1 MIMKRFLGLTLPLLP
16 FCLALAPVQGFAQ
29 DKFFDSNGVKIRY
42 VDGGAGEP
50 VVLIHGNGSTLESWV
65 NSGVLPNLAKDYR
78 VIALDARGHGKSGKP
93 HDVKA
98 YGPEMGLDVV
108 RLLDHLAVQRA
119 HIVGYSMGAH
129 ITAQLLT
136 THPERFLTAT
146 LGGAAGRF
154 TWGKEELERSEQEAR
169 EREKEC
175 VSRSQIMR
183 LAPTNGPKPTEDEIK
198 RRSAACMADPN
209 QDRFA
214 QAALTRGQKDQ
225 MITPAQVAAVRV
237 PTLGVVGTL
246 DDYLRDFQELKK
258 LRPDVKLVIVESAT
272 HGGDRGA
279 GRRPE
284 FIAAVRELL
293 ASARSRS
300 SR

>member
-1 MIMKRFLGLTLPLLP
+1 MKWLAQLFLRLLTL
-16 FCLALAPVQGFAQ
+16 CLALAPVQGFAQ
-29 DKFFDSNGVKIRY
+29 EKFFDSNGVRIRY
-42 VDGGAGEP
+42 VDRGNGEP
-50 VVLIHGNGSTLESWV
+50 VVLIHGNGTSLESCV
-65 NSGVLPNLAKDYR
+65 DSGVLPNLARDYR
-78 VIALDARGHGKSGKP
+78 VVALDARGHGKSGKP

-98 YGPEMGLDVV
+98 YGPEMGLDVI
-108 RLLDHLAVQRA
+108 RLLDHLGIRRA
-119 HIVGYSMGAH
+119 HIIGYSMGAH

-146 LGGAAGRF
+146 VGGAAGRF
-154 TWGKEELERSEQEAR
+154 TWGKEELERSEEEAR
-169 EREKEC
+169 EKEKEC
-175 VSRSQIMR
+175 ISRSQIMR
-183 LAPTNGPKPTEDEIK
+183 LAPVNGPKPTEDEIRK
-198 RRSAACMADPN
+198 RSAACMADPN

-214 QAALTRGQKDQ
+214 QAALTRGQRDQ

-237 PTLGVVGTL
+237 PTLGVVGSL
-246 DDYLRDFQELKK
+246 DDYLRDFDALKK
-258 LRPDVKLVIVESAT
+258 LRPDVKVVVVEGAT

-293 ASARSRS
+293 VSHRS